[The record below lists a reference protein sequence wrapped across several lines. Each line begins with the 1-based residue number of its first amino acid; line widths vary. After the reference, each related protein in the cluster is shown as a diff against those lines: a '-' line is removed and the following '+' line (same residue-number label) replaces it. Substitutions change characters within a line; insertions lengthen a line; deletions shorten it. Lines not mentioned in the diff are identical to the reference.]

1 MVFFVLKCFELFL
14 ESWGDQPVLFQQ
26 YLYEQVV
33 VFGVKKDSTEM
44 WRRPWRHE
52 ALANANAAFLRSW
65 RDLAPALDSKEVVRA
80 TAIFTAEAKQS

>member
-1 MVFFVLKCFELFL
+1 MFWIIFRIL
-14 ESWGDQPVLFQQ
+14 GDQPVLFQQ

-65 RDLAPALDSKEVVRA
+65 RDLAPALDSKEVGRA
-80 TAIFTAEAKQS
+80 TAILTAEAKQS